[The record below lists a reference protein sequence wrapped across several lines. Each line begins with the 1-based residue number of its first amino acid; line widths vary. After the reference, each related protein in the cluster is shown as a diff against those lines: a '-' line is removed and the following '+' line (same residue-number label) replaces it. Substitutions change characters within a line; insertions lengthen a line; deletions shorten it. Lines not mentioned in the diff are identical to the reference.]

1 MVELKPI
8 KRIMDAYRAL
18 LERYEADLEKFTI
31 ANYKRLIGDVKMFWY
46 RNRKSIDYFISHI
59 TEDDEVAFLAGA
71 VRLDIVN
78 NGHYEYILVGRIRL
92 INEPLLKMA
101 TFYSGTEDEINF
113 EYTNQYVQ
121 ECIRDVLLLLREYT
135 DDFYIL
141 PLEYITVNDGEEYHS
156 VLSKAAEN
164 MILSMFSTEYNDVRD
179 FYTKNKTYE
188 DIENNLLPQIKEQL
202 IFDGLE
208 DLKMP
213 LRDRCTN
220 YLKSNGHIM
229 PIMKNMGEAQLFY
242 LLVVQ
247 FCMQAIGILMT
258 MDVHHMI
265 PFIRNDVVFQYFTI
279 LFQSNLSSKFTEQ
292 KYLNTYIPYVVQ
304 KAFDFSDKE
313 YSFVKTHMG
322 NGKMIEAI
330 INSIEEGKIPLPREI
345 VKCVETYM
353 SCLEGKENP

>member
-1 MVELKPI
+1 MIDLKPI
-8 KRIMDAYRAL
+8 KQIMDEYRGL
-18 LERYEADLEKFTI
+18 LERYEENLESFTI
-31 ANYKRLIGDVKMFWY
+31 SDYKRLIGDVKMFWY
-46 RNRKSIDYFISHI
+46 RNRKSVDYFVSHI
-59 TEDDEVAFLAGA
+59 TEDDKVALLAGA

-78 NGHYEYILVGRIRL
+78 NGQYEYVLVGKIRL

-101 TFYSGTEDEINF
+101 TFYNGTEEEINF
-113 EYTNQYVQ
+113 EYTNQYVK
-121 ECIRDVLLLLREYT
+121 ECIQDILLLLREYK

-141 PLEYITVNDGEEYHS
+141 PIEYVTVNDGEEYHS

-164 MILSMFSTEYNDVRD
+164 MIFSMFSSEYNDVQD

-188 DIENNLLPQIKEQL
+188 DIENDLLPQIKEQL

-208 DLKMP
+208 DVSMP

-229 PIMKNMGEAQLFY
+229 PVMKNMSEAQLFY

-247 FCMQAIGILMT
+247 FCMQAIGIVMT
-258 MDVHHMI
+258 MEVHHVI
-265 PFIRNDVVFQYFTI
+265 PFIRNDVVFQYFTM
-279 LFQSNLSSKFTEQ
+279 LSQSNLSSEFTEQ

-330 INSIEEGKIPLPREI
+330 INSIEEGRFPLPGEI
-345 VKCVETYM
+345 VKYVESYM
-353 SCLEGKENP
+353 SLIE

>member
-8 KRIMDAYRAL
+8 KQIMNDYRVL
-18 LERYEADLEKFTI
+18 LEKYEVNLENLTI
-31 ANYKRLIGDVKMFWY
+31 ADYKRLIGDVKMFWY

-59 TEDDEVAFLAGA
+59 TEDDKVAFLAGA

-78 NGHYEYILVGRIRL
+78 NGHYEYVLVGKIRL

-101 TFYSGTEDEINF
+101 IFYNGTEDEINF
-113 EYTNQYVQ
+113 EYTNQYVK
-121 ECIRDVLLLLREYT
+121 ECIQDILLLLREYT
-135 DDFYIL
+135 DDFYVL
-141 PLEYITVNDGEEYHS
+141 PIEYITVNDGEEYHS

-164 MILSMFSTEYNDVRD
+164 MIFSMFSTEYNDIQD
-179 FYTKNKTYE
+179 FYAKNKTYE

-208 DLKMP
+208 DIKMP

-229 PIMKNMGEAQLFY
+229 PIMNNMGEAQLFY

-247 FCMQAIGILMT
+247 FCMQAIGIVMT
-258 MDVHHMI
+258 MDVYHMI

-279 LFQSNLSSKFTEQ
+279 LSQANLSSEFTEQ

-313 YSFVKTHMG
+313 YSFVKAHMG

-330 INSIEEGKIPLPREI
+330 INSIEEGRFPLPEKI
-345 VKCVETYM
+345 VKCVESYM
-353 SCLEGKENP
+353 SSIE

>member
-1 MVELKPI
+1 MIDLKPI
-8 KRIMDAYRAL
+8 KQIMDEYRGL
-18 LERYEADLEKFTI
+18 LERYEENLERFTI
-31 ANYKRLIGDVKMFWY
+31 SDYKRLIGDVKMFWY
-46 RNRKSIDYFISHI
+46 RNRKSIDYFVSHI
-59 TEDDEVAFLAGA
+59 TEDDKVALLAGA

-78 NGHYEYILVGRIRL
+78 NGHYEYILVGKIRL

-101 TFYSGTEDEINF
+101 TFYNGTEEEINF
-113 EYTNQYVQ
+113 EYTNQYVKK
-121 ECIRDVLLLLREYT
+121 CIHDILLLLREYK

-141 PLEYITVNDGEEYHS
+141 PIEYITVNDGEEYHS

-164 MILSMFSTEYNDVRD
+164 MIFSMFSSEYNDVQD

-188 DIENNLLPQIKEQL
+188 DIENDLLPQIKEQL

-208 DLKMP
+208 DVNMP

-229 PIMKNMGEAQLFY
+229 PVMKNMSETQLFY

-247 FCMQAIGILMT
+247 FCMQAIGIVMT
-258 MDVHHMI
+258 MEVHHVI
-265 PFIRNDVVFQYFTI
+265 PFIRNDVVFQYFTM
-279 LFQSNLSSKFTEQ
+279 LSQSNLSSEFTEQ

-322 NGKMIEAI
+322 NGKMIGAI
-330 INSIEEGKIPLPREI
+330 INSIEEGRIPLPGEI
-345 VKCVETYM
+345 VKCVESYM
-353 SCLEGKENP
+353 SSIE

>member
-8 KRIMDAYRAL
+8 KRIMNDYRVL
-18 LERYEADLEKFTI
+18 LERYEANLENFTI
-31 ANYKRLIGDVKMFWY
+31 ADYKRLIGDVKMFWY
-46 RNRKSIDYFISHI
+46 RNKKSIDYFISHI
-59 TEDDEVAFLAGA
+59 TEDDKVAFLAGA

-78 NGHYEYILVGRIRL
+78 NGHYDYVLVGKIRL

-101 TFYSGTEDEINF
+101 TFYNGTEDEINF
-113 EYTNQYVQ
+113 EYTNEYVKK
-121 ECIRDVLLLLREYT
+121 CIQDALILLRDYT

-141 PLEYITVNDGEEYHS
+141 PIEYIAVHDGEEYHS

-164 MILSMFSTEYNDVRD
+164 MILSMFSIEYNNVQD
-179 FYTKNKTYE
+179 FYAKNQTYE

-208 DLKMP
+208 DVNMP
-213 LRDRCTN
+213 LRDKCNN

-229 PIMKNMGEAQLFY
+229 PIMKNMGESQLFY

-247 FCMQAIGILMT
+247 FCMQAIGIVMT
-258 MDVHHMI
+258 MEVHHMI

-279 LFQSNLSSKFTEQ
+279 LSQSNLSSEFTEQ
-292 KYLNTYIPYVVQ
+292 KYLNTYVPYVVQ

-313 YSFVKTHMG
+313 YGFVKKHMG
-322 NGKMIEAI
+322 NGKMIEVI
-330 INSIEEGKIPLPREI
+330 IYSFEEGQFPLPKEI
-345 VKCVETYM
+345 VKCVESYVN
-353 SCLEGKENP
+353 CIE

>member
-1 MVELKPI
+1 MVELKPV
-8 KRIMDAYRAL
+8 KRIMNNYRVL
-18 LERYEADLEKFTI
+18 LERYEANLANFSI
-31 ANYKRLIGDVKMFWY
+31 ADYKRLIGDVKMFWY
-46 RNRKSIDYFISHI
+46 RNRKSIDYFVSHI
-59 TEDDEVAFLAGA
+59 TEDDKVAFLAGA

-78 NGHYEYILVGRIRL
+78 NGHYEYVLVGKIRL

-101 TFYSGTEDEINF
+101 TFYKGTEEEINF
-113 EYTNQYVQ
+113 EYTNQYVK
-121 ECIRDVLLLLREYT
+121 ECIQDILLLLREYK

-141 PLEYITVNDGEEYHS
+141 PIEYITVNDGEEYHS

-164 MILSMFSTEYNDVRD
+164 MIFSMFSSEYNDVQD

-188 DIENNLLPQIKEQL
+188 DIENDLLPQIKEQL

-208 DLKMP
+208 DVKMP

-229 PIMKNMGEAQLFY
+229 PVMKNMGEAQLFY

-247 FCMQAIGILMT
+247 FCMQAIGIVMT
-258 MDVHHMI
+258 MEVHHVI
-265 PFIRNDVVFQYFTI
+265 PFIRNDVVFQYFTM
-279 LFQSNLSSKFTEQ
+279 LSQSSLSSEFTEQ
-292 KYLNTYIPYVVQ
+292 KYLNTYISYVVQ

-330 INSIEEGKIPLPREI
+330 INSIEEGRLPLPGEI
-345 VKCVETYM
+345 VKYVESYM
-353 SCLEGKENP
+353 NSIE

>member
-8 KRIMDAYRAL
+8 KQIMNDYMVL
-18 LERYEADLEKFTI
+18 LEKYEANLDNFTI
-31 ANYKRLIGDVKMFWY
+31 ADYKRLIGDVKMFWY

-59 TEDDEVAFLAGA
+59 TEDDKVAFLAGA

-78 NGHYEYILVGRIRL
+78 NGHYEYVMVGKIRL

-101 TFYSGTEDEINF
+101 IFYNGTEDEINF
-113 EYTNQYVQ
+113 EYTNKYVK
-121 ECIRDVLLLLREYT
+121 ECIQDVFLLLREYA

-141 PLEYITVNDGEEYHS
+141 PIEYIVVNDGEEYHS

-164 MILSMFSTEYNDVRD
+164 MVLSMFSTEYNDVQD
-179 FYTKNKTYE
+179 FYAKNKTYE
-188 DIENNLLPQIKEQL
+188 DIENNLLSQIKEQL

-247 FCMQAIGILMT
+247 FCMQAIGIVMA
-258 MDVHHMI
+258 MDVYHMI

-279 LFQSNLSSKFTEQ
+279 LSQSNLSSDFTEQ

-313 YSFVKTHMG
+313 YSFVKAQMG

-330 INSIEEGKIPLPREI
+330 INSIEEGRFPLPGEI
-345 VKCVETYM
+345 VKCVESYV
-353 SCLEGKENP
+353 SCIE

>member
-1 MVELKPI
+1 MIDLKPI
-8 KRIMDAYRAL
+8 KQIMDEYRGL
-18 LERYEADLEKFTI
+18 LERYEENLESFTI
-31 ANYKRLIGDVKMFWY
+31 SDYKRLIGDVKMFWY
-46 RNRKSIDYFISHI
+46 RNRKSIDYFVSHI
-59 TEDDEVAFLAGA
+59 TEDDKVAFLAGA

-78 NGHYEYILVGRIRL
+78 NGHYEYVLVGKIRL

-101 TFYSGTEDEINF
+101 TFYNGTEEEINF
-113 EYTNQYVQ
+113 EYTNQYVK
-121 ECIRDVLLLLREYT
+121 ECIQDILLLFREYK

-141 PLEYITVNDGEEYHS
+141 PIEYVTVNDGEEYHS
-156 VLSKAAEN
+156 VLSKVAEN
-164 MILSMFSTEYNDVRD
+164 MILSMFLSEYNDMQD

-188 DIENNLLPQIKEQL
+188 DIENDLLPQIKEQL

-208 DLKMP
+208 DVKMP

-229 PIMKNMGEAQLFY
+229 PVMKNKGEAQLFY

-247 FCMQAIGILMT
+247 FCMQAIGIVMT
-258 MDVHHMI
+258 MEVHHMI
-265 PFIRNDVVFQYFTI
+265 PFIRNDVVFQYFTM
-279 LFQSNLSSKFTEQ
+279 LSQSNLSSKFTEQ

-322 NGKMIEAI
+322 NGKMIGAI
-330 INSIEEGKIPLPREI
+330 INSIEEGRIPLPGEI
-345 VKCVETYM
+345 VKCVESYM
-353 SCLEGKENP
+353 SSIV